1 MFFRMFSIFAVWL
14 NLVVILRICVCSQ
27 IGAYDSH
34 HRRGFLW
41 HLIGANADI
50 PRQILGRK
58 KAQIRDF
65 HQVPPFGALGSPW
78 KQGGKVAGVRVV
90 KGTKRTQYT
99 TINYE
104 WGTKRTQQTVV
115 K

>member
-1 MFFRMFSIFAVWL
+1 MFYIFVVWL
-14 NLVVILRICVCSQ
+14 DLVVILRICVCSR
-27 IGAYDSH
+27 IGAYHSH

-50 PRQILGRK
+50 HRQILGKK

-65 HQVPPFGALGSPW
+65 HQVPPFGALGPPW
-78 KQGGKVAGVRVV
+78 KQGGKIAGIRVV

-99 TINYE
+99 AINYE
-104 WGTKRTQQTVV
+104 WGTKRTQNTVI